1 MVLAELSL
9 AIAAVKG
16 VGEAIDAAK
25 SVAEVAGALDN
36 ALSLNDKIIKNNQSS
51 KPKGATEKKIEK
63 QLGKYSENTTGE
75 STSLAAIVQ
84 EETDSIALRRE
95 IHALGLKLDSRWGNG
110 TFDRI
115 LDIRKKRIAK
125 QERLEYEHEQRL
137 IAQAKARKKFWME
150 VLKGFALI
158 GFLSLFAWFAFLNY

>member
-36 ALSLNDKIIKNNQSS
+36 ALNLSDKAKKDVPL
-51 KPKGATEKKIEK
+51 KPIGKTEQIVSQK
-63 QLGKYSENTTGE
+63 LGKFEDNTSGE
-75 STSLAAIVQ
+75 STNLGAIVQ
-84 EETDSIALRRE
+84 EVTDAEALKRE
-95 IHALGLKLDSRWGNG
+95 MYSLKIKLDNKWGPG
-110 TFDRI
+110 TWDKI
-115 LDIRKKRIAK
+115 LAIRAKRIAK
-125 QERLEYEHEQRL
+125 QNRLEYEHEQRL

-150 VLKGFALI
+150 VLKGLALI